1 MLGVSFDKNLNF
13 SGHISEMCKKTSK
26 KVGVPLR
33 LRNLIPCFAKLMIY
47 KTSTLPFLTYFHVVW
62 HFCKASDSRKVE
74 RIQERA
80 LREVYKTKLDTYE
93 THLNRARL
101 PTLHNRRL
109 QDIGI
114 YMNKVKTKL
123 SRVSASEIFTLKQ
136 SSYSLKNSDF
146 NIIRF
151 NIVNYGKHSLN
162 SNDWNF
168 NLLQFGMQDQTFTIE
183 NHSFVRL
190 KNKPI

>member
-1 MLGVSFDKNLNF
+1 MQ
-13 SGHISEMCKKTSK
+13 
-26 KVGVPLR
+26 
-33 LRNLIPCFAKLMIY
+33 LRNLIPCSAKLMIY
-47 KTSTLPFLTYFHVVW
+47 KTSIFPFRLTYCHVVW

-80 LREVYKTKLDTYE
+80 LRAVYKTKSDTYE

-146 NIIRF
+146 NKTRF
-151 NIVNYGKHSLN
+151 NMLIMESTQFAILDQCYGQN
-162 SNDWNF
+162 
-168 NLLQFGMQDQTFTIE
+168 
-183 NHSFVRL
+183 
-190 KNKPI
+190 